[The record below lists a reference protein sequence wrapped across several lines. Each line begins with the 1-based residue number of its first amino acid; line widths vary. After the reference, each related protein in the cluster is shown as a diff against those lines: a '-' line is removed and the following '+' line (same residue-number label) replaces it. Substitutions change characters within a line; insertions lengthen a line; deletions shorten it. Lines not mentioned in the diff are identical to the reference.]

1 MSRRALNGAAAI
13 SFAALVCLAG
23 LAWSHHG
30 DAQRSGRYGQ
40 LLRGWLALEL
50 RLTAELLRARAG
62 VVSHYDGIVQTAA
75 ARRRALHALQN
86 VPPLTS
92 TRARSELQQL
102 LAAAARDRVEAD
114 RLIERWK
121 REHSVLRNSLRF
133 LPHLAAEIQP
143 PVRLDTPAPAGRSAL
158 GVVQDALL
166 LAQRPEHSVAERLG
180 LGLGRLEHERL
191 FAPAAERGA
200 LESLLVHAR
209 IVQER
214 SLRLHA
220 LTSALIDPAAARH
233 AQRANDLFA
242 AELRD
247 QARRAEADGL
257 RLLIAGLTCAALL
270 ATSVILRLR
279 RSAAALQETGRQLS
293 QAVQS
298 LRAEQAKQRE
308 LSELKSRFVAMASH
322 EFRTPLSV
330 IMSSAELLE
339 AYAARWPAS
348 KNAEHFARVRGAAL
362 GMTRML
368 DEILMIAK
376 SDAGAL
382 RCDAGALEIGA
393 FCAEVVSY
401 MGQADPDCRRI
412 VYQGPD
418 HPTTVYADRALL
430 RQVLENLLSNA
441 VKYSPDDTPV
451 LCEVACRQRELQLR
465 VVDRGIGISRADQR
479 HLFETFQRGSNVGSI
494 RGTGLGLAVVGRAV
508 QLHGGEVSV
517 HSDVGM
523 GSEFLVRIPCVESGA
538 WAEYS

>member
-1 MSRRALNGAAAI
+1 
-13 SFAALVCLAG
+13 
-23 LAWSHHG
+23 
-30 DAQRSGRYGQ
+30 
-40 LLRGWLALEL
+40 
-50 RLTAELLRARAG
+50 
-62 VVSHYDGIVQTAA
+62 
-75 ARRRALHALQN
+75 
-86 VPPLTS
+86 
-92 TRARSELQQL
+92 
-102 LAAAARDRVEAD
+102 
-114 RLIERWK
+114 
-121 REHSVLRNSLRF
+121 VLRNSLRF
-133 LPHLAAEIQP
+133 LPRLAAELGAPSPLELTP
-143 PVRLDTPAPAGRSAL
+143 PSQRSAL
-158 GVVQDALL
+158 WVVQDALL
-166 LAQRPEHSVAERLG
+166 LAQRPEHGVAERLG
-180 LGLGRLEHERL
+180 LGLARLEHERL
-191 FAPAAERGA
+191 IAPAADRSA

-220 LTSALIDPAAARH
+220 LTSALIDPGAARR
-233 AQRANDLFA
+233 ARRANDVFA

-247 QARRAEADGL
+247 QAQRAEADGL
-257 RLLIAGLTCAALL
+257 RLLLAGLTSAALV
-270 ATSVILRLR
+270 AASIILRLR

-308 LSELKSRFVAMASH
+308 LSELKSRFVAMTSH

-348 KNAEHFARVRGAAL
+348 KNAEHFARLRGAAL

-368 DEILMIAK
+368 DSILLIGK

-382 RCDAGALEIGA
+382 CCDAGALEVGA
-393 FCAEVVSY
+393 FCADVVSY
-401 MGQADPDCRRI
+401 MAQADPDCRRI

-441 VKYSPDDTPV
+441 VKYSPDGTPV

-479 HLFETFQRGSNVGSI
+479 HLFETFQRGSNVGNI

-508 QLHGGEVSV
+508 QLHGGVVSV
-517 HSDVGM
+517 HSDLGM
-523 GSEFLVRIPCVESGA
+523 GSEFLVRIPCREDGA